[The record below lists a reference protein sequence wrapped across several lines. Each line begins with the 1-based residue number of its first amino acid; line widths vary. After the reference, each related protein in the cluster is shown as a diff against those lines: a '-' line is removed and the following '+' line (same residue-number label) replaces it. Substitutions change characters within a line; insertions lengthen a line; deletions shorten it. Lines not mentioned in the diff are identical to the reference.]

1 MESFEFPDSIL
12 ERANGIT
19 LKELLDSPISQC
31 WMISALTNASR
42 THIFHPDEITPEDE
56 VLGFKLVKLLEQ
68 IPYEERRELFAACGT
83 EVALRKE
90 KTQKYHAQQG
100 TKPEIVTPIK
110 K

>member
-12 ERANGIT
+12 ERANAIT

-42 THIFHPDEITPEDE
+42 THIFHPEEITPEDE
-56 VLGFKLVKLLEQ
+56 VLGFKIGKLLEQ
-68 IPYEERRELFAACGT
+68 IPYEERRESFSMCSN

-90 KTQKYHAQQG
+90 KSQKYHAQH
-100 TKPEIVTPIK
+100 TVKTEVAAPIK

>member
-12 ERANGIT
+12 ERANSIT

-42 THIFHPDEITPEDE
+42 SHIFHPDEITPEDE
-56 VLGFKLVKLLEQ
+56 VLGFKITKLLEQ
-68 IPYEERRELFAACGT
+68 IPYEERREAFAACGN

-90 KTQKYHAQQG
+90 KTQKYHAQQAVK
-100 TKPEIVTPIK
+100 TEVVAPVK